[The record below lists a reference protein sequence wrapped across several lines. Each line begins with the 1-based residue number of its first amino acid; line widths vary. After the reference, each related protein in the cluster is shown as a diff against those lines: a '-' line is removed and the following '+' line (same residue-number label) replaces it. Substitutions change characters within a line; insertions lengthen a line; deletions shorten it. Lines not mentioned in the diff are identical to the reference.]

1 MNIHLSLAQR
11 ALLTAELEQRQ
22 ADLERQIAGELGGN
36 TRVDHAR
43 ELLLQDGDDAPAR
56 DADREVDMARSDQDL
71 DELRAV
77 ESALVRLQGSAYG
90 LCGDCGAEIPYARL
104 EHSPEVLRCIAC
116 QTALEA
122 RLGITHRAS
131 I

>member
-1 MNIHLSLAQR
+1 MNTHLTLAQR

-22 ADLERQIAGELGGN
+22 QDLERQIAGEFGG
-36 TRVDHAR
+36 TSRAEHAR
-43 ELLLQDGDDAPAR
+43 EVLLQDGDDASAR
-56 DADREVDMARSDQDL
+56 DADREVDLARTDQEL

-77 ESALVRLQGSAYG
+77 KDALVRMQGSTYG
-90 LCGDCGAEIPYARL
+90 TCSDCGMEIPYARL
-104 EHSPEVLRCIAC
+104 QHSPEVLRCIAC
-116 QTALEA
+116 QTALEV